1 MKKEIRWAVLGTG
14 PVVNEFVS
22 ALGQVDNARL
32 VAVGSSSAE
41 RAAQFADNRNQ
52 SLVTGSF
59 EDILKL
65 DSFDVVYIGTRT
77 DSHADL
83 AKLALTHGH
92 AVVCEKPLV
101 TNAMHAQELGQLAS
115 RSNLF
120 LMEAMWARFT
130 PGNKWVKALIESGA
144 LGEIE
149 HIEATYGHR
158 ADPASIETRLAP
170 GEGAGVI
177 LDLGSYLVSLVH
189 YFAGEIVEAQCVAR
203 KTSEGVDTHSS
214 FVLKGRAG
222 FTANCAVSFDT
233 TLPTALTLY
242 GSHGR
247 CEIGHPVYN
256 PAWATFTSN
265 AAPKKVPSWIPAQ
278 EISNRVFS
286 KLQRTCDPFL
296 DRFVRRESFPVGQH
310 GFVHQIIHVQDC
322 LEQASDQSPVLPVE
336 DSIHCLQILD
346 QLRER
351 P

>member
-83 AKLALTHGH
+83 AKLALKHGH

-101 TNAMHAQELGQLAS
+101 DERNARTGIRPVSQSLEPIPDGS
-115 RSNLF
+115 DVGPVY
-120 LMEAMWARFT
+120 

-158 ADPASIETRLAP
+158 ADPASIETRLEP

-278 EISNRVFS
+278 GISNRVFS
-286 KLQRTCDPFL
+286 KLQRTCDPFWIDL
-296 DRFVRRESFPVGQH
+296 
-310 GFVHQIIHVQDC
+310 
-322 LEQASDQSPVLPVE
+322 
-336 DSIHCLQILD
+336 
-346 QLRER
+346 
-351 P
+351 